1 MRPPACTTSSIP
13 LLVLSPGF
21 SAFRV
26 PQIPFLSPGTREKGL
41 LASAVPAFHSRL
53 SEQNGLQWFELDP
66 GLEGMGP
73 LRFPELAFAVSG
85 WALPLPRPADTFL
98 GRGSAGTSWSATV
111 LPRDPSPQLGSSHHV
126 AFPTQGTQ
134 TFHCKLLSVA
144 APEEITSH
152 ILKTLLKNSFL

>member
-1 MRPPACTTSSIP
+1 M
-13 LLVLSPGF
+13 
-21 SAFRV
+21 
-26 PQIPFLSPGTREKGL
+26 
-41 LASAVPAFHSRL
+41 
-53 SEQNGLQWFELDP
+53 QWFELDP

-134 TFHCKLLSVA
+134 TFHYKLLSVA

-152 ILKTLLKNSFL
+152 ILKTLLKNSFLQPSLSLSSPSLLSLTGGTALRVCSLTPQCGHIQWLGAKLSLLIGLFL